1 MPGPGGGSRGGGF
14 GGGSRGGGF
23 SGGSRGGGFGGGSRG
38 GGFGYG
44 PRGPMFYGGYGRRRY
59 YGGGGGCL
67 GGLIGALM
75 APIILLMLAV
85 VLLFSFVGS
94 AVSNVANG
102 GIVIYSEE
110 AFQKY
115 ANEQYMKEF
124 STSGEP
130 DEDNLLIVFLT
141 NEEADE
147 YYVIAWVGDNLRTEI
162 NLLFGDEYTA
172 FGRAVHQSINAE
184 YHAYSLSANLAA
196 VMATMTDEV
205 NRLNL
210 SSSFINEPDNNNMVE
225 SHLTNHSPLAMNAET
240 VDTALKTFTEETGIS
255 AVIVVDT
262 MENVFGKNIPLSD
275 ILLILGFV
283 ALIVVAIVMIVR
295 GVKKRKNGG
304 NGQNG
309 QNQYHGQN
317 QYGNQNYGNQNY
329 SSYGG
334 SDW

>member
-102 GIVIYSEE
+102 GIVTYSEE

-124 STSGEP
+124 STS
-130 DEDNLLIVFLT
+130 DAYEDNLLIVFLT
-141 NEEADE
+141 NEESDG
-147 YYVIAWVGDNLRTEI
+147 YYAIAWVGDNI
-162 NLLFGDEYTA
+162 NTQINHMFGDEYTP
-172 FGRAVHQSINAE
+172 FGRRMQGAVAD
-184 YHAYSLSANLAA
+184 YHAYSLSSNLASI
-196 VMATMTDEV
+196 MEGMTQEIQS
-205 NRLNL
+205 LNL
-210 SSSFINEPDNNNMVE
+210 TSSFKTEKPHERRVE

-275 ILLILGFV
+275 ILLIFGLV